1 MRSKILKAVIL
12 FAVFCA
18 GVFLF
23 SGLMNTQ
30 VTESASNLED
40 STLPVMCVNIAGNRV
55 NRMYGYKVAMEPKQ
69 MRDSLIPM
77 TTDREIT
84 VSYKAFGNRVK
95 SVSFEVTTP
104 DTGEVIEN
112 AKIGGFTTDGDYKT
126 ATFSL
131 SKPIL
136 DPSAVRQVR
145 SFCPIRTRRESRRN
159 SSQRLKRSRQQRAGA
174 LSSVI
179 SRQISRT
186 VSYCPTAE

>member
-1 MRSKILKAVIL
+1 MRNRVLKSVVL
-12 FAVFCA
+12 FAVFVV
-18 GVFLF
+18 GVIFFSLF
-23 SGLMNTQ
+23 MNTQ

-104 DTGEVIEN
+104 DTGEVI
-112 AKIGGFTTDGDYKT
+112 
-126 ATFSL
+126 
-131 SKPIL
+131 
-136 DPSAVRQVR
+136 
-145 SFCPIRTRRESRRN
+145 
-159 SSQRLKRSRQQRAGA
+159 
-174 LSSVI
+174 
-179 SRQISRT
+179 
-186 VSYCPTAE
+186 

>member
-136 DPSAVRQVR
+136 MNREY
-145 SFCPIRTRRESRRN
+145 PI
-159 SSQRLKRSRQQRAGA
+159 KF
-174 LSSVI
+174 
-179 SRQISRT
+179 T
-186 VSYCPTAE
+186 VSTSSGDFYYYSRLLQ

>member
-84 VSYKAFGNRVK
+84 VTPFGVDM
-95 SVSFEVTTP
+95 EM
-104 DTGEVIEN
+104 
-112 AKIGGFTTDGDYKT
+112 
-126 ATFSL
+126 FSPE
-131 SKPIL
+131 K
-136 DPSAVRQVR
+136 
-145 SFCPIRTRRESRRN
+145 RTRPRDDGIFVAGTVKTLADKYGIADL
-159 SSQRLKRSRQQRAGA
+159 LK
-174 LSSVI
+174 
-179 SRQISRT
+179 
-186 VSYCPTAE
+186 EEE